1 MRMQKKPF
9 KSLLEC
15 KDLKGKYVFLRASL
29 NVPIVDGEVHNQFR
43 ITRGMAT
50 VQHLVNQGARV
61 IIAGH
66 VGSDG
71 SASMQPVADIF
82 AQQVPVVFSGE
93 VLGTKTTK
101 LRDELADG

>member
-1 MRMQKKPF
+1 
-9 KSLLEC
+9 
-15 KDLKGKYVFLRASL
+15 
-29 NVPIVDGEVHNQFR
+29 
-43 ITRGMAT
+43 MAT

-93 VLGTKTTK
+93 VLGDK
-101 LRDELADG
+101 DN